1 MTSDLKNDHR
11 ARRWTLIPLITLSL
25 ALATPFHDWIGGR
38 SVAWAEVNLT
48 TPNGVQLTIDDEG
61 QGGVSASTTLN
72 DWPLLCV
79 QAPCEGAACAPC
91 VLDEIYHA
99 QGSTS
104 ALELGG
110 RQRAL
115 TTQNLEGIDVTRKI
129 YVPVSGPA
137 EADGFFRVTDSFY
150 NPGTQP
156 RSISIR
162 LGSLD
167 QPDSTIGSESAQIWR
182 TSSYDASLTTDD
194 RWLLIDD
201 QDAQGGAPNVVV
213 IFQGSGGTSPQTISY
228 DESSRQLSWRYEQIT
243 VPARQTVNVVT
254 LIQLEAS
261 RVSALAEA
269 RSLLRF
275 RTVDA
280 TFGMS
285 TLDRRAIHNVDV
297 DPDNASPLADLNGPY
312 SGNEGQAIQLSAA
325 SSFDQEGSDLIYR
338 WDIDGDQ
345 IYGEP
350 GLESS
355 GANLLVTYAQDG
367 DYPVALEVEDAGGK
381 IDRDRVIVNVRNV
394 RPVLSSLL
402 TNSPIGEGGTLEV
415 LMEGADVGA
424 EDVISYA
431 IDWEGTGDFV
441 PVNSPAEHRYLQDGV
456 YEARVKLTDG
466 DGGETVSHFTV
477 RVNNL
482 APTIRQVTANNPSS
496 EGAETLFEVLGYDP
510 GQDPLTFRFD
520 FDQDGFFDVT
530 NATGSA
536 SYVYPEDGSYTVV
549 IEVRD
554 DRGDLVRTNYPIS
567 VRNVAPTIDE
577 ITVSERPAEGAVTI
591 FNISAS
597 DVGQF
602 DLLTYEFD
610 LDGQAGFEISQS
622 SPLLRH
628 TFPDNGRYAIQVR
641 VVDDESA
648 VASRQIEV
656 DVANVPPTGG
666 LRFEGANVREGIVA
680 TGDQGR
686 SFEVVATGADQS
698 AIDASSL
705 SYNWDLNGD
714 GIYEFLSSDAR
725 QTLRFDQE
733 GEYLIRCLI
742 RDKDRGEVI
751 IEREVLIAGRPPELV
766 GFTIE
771 SEAPY
776 LEGTPIRFNVE
787 AIDTDEITYAFDFD
801 GDGGFDLIGGEPN
814 VRWSFPNEGTYE
826 VTVRVSDD
834 SGYIE
839 SSLTV
844 DVLNAP
850 PTVELNTG
858 VNVGEGE
865 ELNIEVTARDPGV
878 ADTVTVTVQFQ
889 GQTEIVELSP
899 DQSTRFSITT
909 QDDGF
914 IDITASAVDDAGAAS
929 IEYSA
934 RAFIENRPPF
944 IPPFSPTPAL
954 EGQQYS
960 QVIPA
965 DDPAGLN
972 DALFF
977 SLIEPPAN
985 VEIEPFSGL
994 LLWSPSYED
1003 YLNSP
1008 ISFELLIEDEDGG
1021 RLERTVT
1028 IEVRPRDEDQDG
1040 IPDTY
1045 EELTCERF
1053 SPCLSPNDPDD
1064 AQQDSDGDGRANL
1077 DEWSEGSEPFIFEGP
1092 ETPTQLSPVQDEVV
1106 STLPIELVVSHVES
1120 DRPLPLN
1127 EDGSLAPRDIV
1138 FEYEIYA
1145 DEQGASLVESSGPQ
1159 PMRSIDERETNRWSA
1174 NAEDLIE
1181 DQLYWWRVRAVDG
1194 PAVSAWSELYSF
1206 RVNAENRPPE
1216 APTLALPLDQSIV
1229 ADLTPA
1235 LTFNPSTDPDGES
1248 VYFVVRVYR
1257 ESPDG
1262 LVVDFGGQVEVG
1274 EGGPLVFEPN
1284 NRLQE
1289 NARYQWDVV
1298 AIDEVGLESA
1308 PSERW
1313 SFVVDLENEPP
1324 SEPLFISPERG
1335 ETVTRL
1341 RPLFQAGG
1349 SVDQEGAE
1357 VSYHFEVR
1365 VVGEMIPIAA
1375 TAIGGVT
1382 ANAGVAEWVP
1392 EVDLK
1397 EDREHVASL
1406 YASDGVTQTGVVTAQ
1421 FYVSSEDNAP
1431 PVPEL
1436 LDPSDNALVAP
1447 RDAVLIWTEVQDPE
1461 RGNVRYQVE
1470 YCTPEGACQ
1479 ESEIL
1484 SNNSFSLEG
1493 LIPSQVVYTWRA
1505 RSLDDA
1511 GNSLGY
1517 SAARY
1522 LTLSASNGAAQR
1534 DEGGCAQLTPES
1546 HLPLWGLLLL
1556 SLIAT
1561 LRARTRLKHTQ

>member
-1 MTSDLKNDHR
+1 MYD
-11 ARRWTLIPLITLSL
+11 
-25 ALATPFHDWIGGR
+25 
-38 SVAWAEVNLT
+38 
-48 TPNGVQLTIDDEG
+48 
-61 QGGVSASTTLN
+61 
-72 DWPLLCV
+72 
-79 QAPCEGAACAPC
+79 
-91 VLDEIYHA
+91 A
-99 QGSTS
+99 QGTSSTI
-104 ALELGG
+104 ELSG
-110 RQRAL
+110 RQRSL
-115 TTQNLEGIDVTRKI
+115 STQSLQGIDVTRKI

-137 EADGFFRVTDSFY
+137 EADGFVRVIDSFY
-150 NPGTQP
+150 NPDTNP
-156 RSISIR
+156 ISISVKQ
-162 LGSLD
+162 GSLD
-167 QPDSTIGSESAQIWR
+167 QVGSAVGGVGSQIWR
-182 TSSYDASLTTDD
+182 TSSYDAALTTSD

-201 QDAQGGAPNVVV
+201 QDAQGGTPNVVV
-213 IFQGSGGTSPQTISY
+213 TFQGSGGTPPNSISY
-228 DESSRQLSWRYEQIT
+228 DESSHHLSWRYEQIT
-243 VPARQTVNVVT
+243 VPARQTVNLIT
-254 LIQLEAS
+254 LVQFEPSRLAALE
-261 RVSALAEA
+261 EA

-280 TFGMS
+280 TFGIDS
-285 TLDRRAIHNVDV
+285 LNRRAIYNVDV

-312 SGNEGQAIQLSAA
+312 NGNEGQAIQLSGA
-325 SSFDQEGSDLIYR
+325 SSFDLEGSDLIYK
-338 WDIDGDQ
+338 WDLNNNQ
-345 IYGEP
+345 IFGEP

-355 GANLLVTYAQDG
+355 GANLLITYPQDG
-367 DYPVALEVEDAGGK
+367 DYQVALEVEDAGGK
-381 IDRDRVIVNVRNV
+381 IDRDQVVINVRNV

-402 TNSPIGEGGTLEV
+402 TNSPIGEGGTLEILV
-415 LMEGADVGA
+415 EGTDVGV
-424 EDVISYA
+424 EDVVSYA
-431 IDWEGTGDFV
+431 IDWEGTGNFE
-441 PVNSPAEHRYLQDGV
+441 PVNSPAEHRYLSDGT
-456 YEARVKLTDG
+456 YFAQVKLSDA
-466 DGGETVSHFTV
+466 DGGETISPFTV
-477 RVNNL
+477 QVNNL

-496 EGAETLFEVLGYDP
+496 EGAETNFEVLGYDP

-520 FDQDGFFDVT
+520 FDRDGLFDVT
-530 NATGSA
+530 NDTGRA
-536 SYVYPEDGSYTVV
+536 SYIYPEDGSYNVV

-554 DRGDLVRTNYPIS
+554 DRGESIRIDYPIS
-567 VRNVAPTIDE
+567 VRNLAPTIDS
-577 ITVSERPAEGAVTI
+577 ITVSDQPTEGAVMT
-591 FNISAS
+591 FNVNAS
-597 DVGQF
+597 DAGQF

-622 SPLLRH
+622 SPFLRY
-628 TFPDNGRYAIQVR
+628 TFPDSGRYAIQVR

-648 VASRQIEV
+648 VVSRQLDV
-656 DVANVPPTGG
+656 DVTNVSPTGEM
-666 LRFEGANVREGIVA
+666 RFEGDNVREGPIA

-686 SFEVVATGADQS
+686 PFEVVATGSDQS

-714 GIYEFLSSDAR
+714 GVYELLSVDAR
-725 QTLRFDQE
+725 QTLRFDLE
-733 GEYLIRCLI
+733 GEYTIRCLI
-742 RDKDRGEVI
+742 RDKDRGEIV

-766 GFTIE
+766 DFIVE

-776 LEGTPIRFNVE
+776 LEGTPIRFAVD

-801 GDGGFDLIGGEPN
+801 GDGEFDLSGDDPN
-814 VRWSFPNEGTYE
+814 VRWAFPDEGTYT
-826 VTVRVSDD
+826 VMVRVSDD
-834 SGYIE
+834 TGYVE

-844 DVLNAP
+844 NVLNAA

-858 VNVGEGE
+858 INVGEGDD
-865 ELNIEVTARDPGV
+865 LNIEVTARDPGSS
-878 ADTVTVTVQFQ
+878 DLVTVTVQFQ
-889 GQTEIVELSP
+889 GQTEVVSLSP
-899 DQSTRFSITT
+899 NQSTRFTLTT

-914 IDITASAVDDAGAAS
+914 IDITASAVDDSGAAS
-929 IEYSA
+929 IEYSV

-1028 IEVRPRDEDQDG
+1028 IEVRPRDEDEDG

-1053 SPCLSPNDPDD
+1053 SPCLSPNNPDD
-1064 AQQDSDGDGRANL
+1064 AQQDSDGDGRTNL
-1077 DEWSEGSEPFIFEGP
+1077 EEWSTDSEPFIFEGP
-1092 ETPTQLSPVQDEVV
+1092 ETPTQLSPGDGEVV
-1106 STLPIELVVSHVES
+1106 NVLPLELVVSHVES
-1120 DRPLPLN
+1120 DRPLPLR
-1127 EDGSLAPRDIV
+1127 EDGSLAPREIML
-1138 FEYEIYA
+1138 EYELYA
-1145 DEQGASLVESSGPQ
+1145 DDQGESLVESSPPQ
-1159 PMRSIDERETNRWSA
+1159 PMVSIDERETNRWLPGVD
-1174 NAEDLIE
+1174 DLIE
-1181 DQLYWWRVRAVDG
+1181 DQVYWWRVRSTDG
-1194 PAVSAWSELYSF
+1194 PAMSEWSALRPF

-1229 ADLTPA
+1229 ADLTPE
-1235 LTFNPSTDPDGES
+1235 LTFNPSVDPDGES

-1262 LVVDFGGQVEVG
+1262 LVVDFGGQVELDG
-1274 EGGPLVFEPN
+1274 EGPLVFEPN
-1284 NRLQE
+1284 ARLQE

-1298 AIDEVGLESA
+1298 AIDEVGLESE

-1324 SEPLFISPERG
+1324 SEPVFISPQRG
-1335 ETVTRL
+1335 ETVSSL

-1357 VSYHFEVR
+1357 VSYHFQVR
-1365 VVGEMIPIAA
+1365 AVGEMVPIVE
-1375 TAIGGVT
+1375 TEIEGVV
-1382 ANAGVAEWVP
+1382 ASGGVAEWVP
-1392 EVDLK
+1392 SVDLE

-1406 YASDGVTQTGVVTAQ
+1406 FASDGVTQTGMITAQ

-1431 PVPEL
+1431 PIPTL
-1436 LDPSDNALVAP
+1436 LEPADNALVAP
-1447 RDAVLIWTEVQDPE
+1447 RDAVLIWSEERDPE

-1479 ESEIL
+1479 ESEL
-1484 SNNSFSLEG
+1484 LNNNSFSLEN
-1493 LIPSQVVYTWRA
+1493 LIPTQVVYTWRA
-1505 RSLDDA
+1505 RALDDA

-1517 SAARY
+1517 STQRY
-1522 LTLSASNGAAQR
+1522 LTLSKTSSESQEDDAGCSQLKSTSNH
-1534 DEGGCAQLTPES
+1534 PV
-1546 HLPLWGLLLL
+1546 WVLLLL
-1556 SLIAT
+1556 GMLAL
-1561 LRARTRLKHTQ
+1561 LRSSHRRSYYD